1 MQNTNFGSVFYL
13 NSADT
18 LLNYSKN
25 EAQSFAPNFY
35 FMIPNF
41 VMLACYFDSYLNTIF
56 SEINDQQLLDIEDV
70 REFPNNRKKDK
81 KFSVEDIFDSFN
93 IHQKFQYLEQKIFN
107 DFLYLKPFCLAEDR
121 EQYFNSRCKD
131 HSRPLHPDTISF
143 RGLMKN
149 IVDDRNNIAH
159 PKNTFTQK
167 NLSEGIPDLFP
178 KTAAFLNLEAQEI
191 GQKNL
196 MVLDAIHKKIANFQ
210 SFFEI
215 GMVALYD
222 ENLKVKETKSQS
234 SINL

>member
-1 MQNTNFGSVFYL
+1 MNIQVVFNQVQAAKQRIFTLGDVNTLADQIESFMTAHGLDCGKVAEYESDIAAMLYEIAHNPDTEYSYVTMYVKENRQDQFNMQNTNFGSVFYL

-121 EQYFNSRCKD
+121 EC
-131 HSRPLHPDTISF
+131 
-143 RGLMKN
+143 
-149 IVDDRNNIAH
+149 
-159 PKNTFTQK
+159 
-167 NLSEGIPDLFP
+167 
-178 KTAAFLNLEAQEI
+178 
-191 GQKNL
+191 
-196 MVLDAIHKKIANFQ
+196 
-210 SFFEI
+210 
-215 GMVALYD
+215 
-222 ENLKVKETKSQS
+222 
-234 SINL
+234 